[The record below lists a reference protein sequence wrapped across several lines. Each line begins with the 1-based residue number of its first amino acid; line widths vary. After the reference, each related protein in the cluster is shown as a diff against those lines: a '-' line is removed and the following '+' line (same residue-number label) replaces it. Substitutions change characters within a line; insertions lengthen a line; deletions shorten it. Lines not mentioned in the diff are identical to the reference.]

1 MLSLVEFE
9 EKIKKGKIDNCYIFC
24 GSDENLIKTSINTIV
39 SKSIDENFRDLN
51 FMRLDGQ
58 KVDNDT
64 IINCCE
70 TMPFMS
76 EKKVIEIYRS
86 IFLEDSYKN
95 SSDGKKVDFN
105 NLSKYLENLP
115 NYSTLIMYYVFE
127 SDREKVS
134 NKVKKLE
141 KKATVV
147 KIDKLKGDNLYYKI
161 KTIFEDRGKKIDR
174 SELSFF
180 CSLVENNMNIITN
193 EVEKL
198 CCYTEDRKITK
209 EDILALMPPKNE
221 NDIFNLVDCLSQKNI
236 KKSMDIVNE
245 LIYKGEKIPVIL
257 HMIQRQFKLL
267 LALRLGSDSG
277 IKVDELSKQHRLH
290 PYIAEKMVKQSK
302 KFSVQALKRNLKLC
316 VETEKLIKSSTS
328 DNKIHLELFML
339 NSMI

>member
-1 MLSLVEFE
+1 MLNLIEFE
-9 EKIKKGKIDNCYIFC
+9 EKIKKGKFDNCYIFC
-24 GSDENLIKTSINTIV
+24 GTDENLIKTSVNTII
-39 SKSIDENFRDLN
+39 SKNIDDNFKDLN

-58 KVDNDT
+58 KIDNDT
-64 IINCCE
+64 IVNCCE

-76 EKKVIEIYRS
+76 DKKIIEIYRA
-86 IFLEDSYKN
+86 IFLEDSYKS

-105 NLSKYLENLP
+105 ELSKYLENLP
-115 NYSTLIMYYVFE
+115 DYSILIMYYIFQ

-134 NKVKKLE
+134 SKVKKLE
-141 KKATVV
+141 KKATIV
-147 KIDKLKGDNLYYKI
+147 KVDKLKGDNLYYKI
-161 KTIFEDRGKKIDR
+161 KNIFEEKGKKIDK

-180 CSLVENNMNIITN
+180 CSLVENNMNIIRS

-209 EDILALMPPKNE
+209 DDILALMPPKNE

-236 KKSMDIVNE
+236 KKSMEIVNE

-277 IKVDELSKQHRLH
+277 VKADELSKQYRLH

-302 KFSVQALKRNLKLC
+302 KFSLQSLKRNLKLC
-316 VETEKLIKSSTS
+316 VETDKLIKSSTS
-328 DNKIHLELFML
+328 DNKIQLEIFIL
-339 NSMI
+339 NLMI